1 MEQYKDFFSSRYF
14 MESNNYDENLSIF
27 DEENDSKLTK
37 SKNNEKFELIN
48 NINEL
53 NENQNNDSKIEINN
67 KILRQLNKNKKEII
81 KERNRIS
88 AKKYRER
95 IKEKINNLEK
105 ENKKLKEEINK
116 LKLFLNNEICKT
128 CKEKY
133 ELINDKNY
141 IAQSKLNN
149 LKKKKVFG
157 LFTVICICFLFIGYE
172 YKNGKQLKE
181 IINGRK
187 LINDN
192 QNIDVT
198 YYKLSQIAKNYRN
211 RSFITLGDYYSI
223 FQNNYLGRKILKFKN
238 NGKIRILNGYENI
251 DIFNEMCE
259 NCVVDISDNII
270 NDDKDPLY
278 FRIFIFNQNL
288 IKNRT
293 IIDEELIQK
302 GKHQFIEVNC
312 KLIGISQNFVKIK

>member
-37 SKNNEKFELIN
+37 SKNNEKLELIN

-53 NENQNNDSKIEINN
+53 NEDQNNDSKIEIND

-95 IKEKINNLEK
+95 IKEKIKNLEK

-141 IAQSKLNN
+141 ITQSKLNN

-172 YKNGKQLKE
+172 YNNGKQLKE

-198 YYKLSQIAKNYRN
+198 YYKLSQIVKNFRN
-211 RSFITLGDYYSI
+211 RAFITLGDYYSI

-270 NDDKDPLY
+270 NTEENPLY
-278 FRIFIFNQNL
+278 FRMFVVNKNL
-288 IKNRT
+288 TENGSK
-293 IIDEELIQK
+293 DEKLIQK
-302 GKHQFIEVNC
+302 GNHQLLEVNC
-312 KLIGISQNFVKIK
+312 KIVGVSQNFIKIE

>member
-37 SKNNEKFELIN
+37 SKNNEKLELIN

-53 NENQNNDSKIEINN
+53 NEDQNNDSKIEINN

-95 IKEKINNLEK
+95 IKEKIKNLEK

-141 IAQSKLNN
+141 ITQSKLNN

-172 YKNGKQLKE
+172 YNNGKQLKE

-198 YYKLSQIAKNYRN
+198 YYKLSQIVKNFRN
-211 RSFITLGDYYSI
+211 RAFITLGDYYSI

-270 NDDKDPLY
+270 NTEENPLY
-278 FRIFIFNQNL
+278 FRMFVVNKNL
-288 IKNRT
+288 TENGSKDEKIKK
-293 IIDEELIQK
+293 K
-302 GKHQFIEVNC
+302 GNHQLLEVNC
-312 KLIGISQNFVKIK
+312 KIVDVSQNFIKIE

>member
-37 SKNNEKFELIN
+37 SKNNEKLELIN

-53 NENQNNDSKIEINN
+53 NEDQNNDSKIEINN

-95 IKEKINNLEK
+95 IKEKIKNLEK

-141 IAQSKLNN
+141 ITQSKLNN

-172 YKNGKQLKE
+172 YNNGKQLKE

-198 YYKLSQIAKNYRN
+198 YYKLSQIVKNFRN
-211 RSFITLGDYYSI
+211 RAFITLGDYYSI

-270 NDDKDPLY
+270 NTEENPLY
-278 FRIFIFNQNL
+278 FRMFVVNKNL
-288 IKNRT
+288 TENGSK
-293 IIDEELIQK
+293 DEELIQK
-302 GKHQFIEVNC
+302 GNHQLLEVNC
-312 KLIGISQNFVKIK
+312 KIVGVSQNFIKKD

>member
-37 SKNNEKFELIN
+37 SKNNEKLELIN

-53 NENQNNDSKIEINN
+53 NEDQNNDSKIEINN

-95 IKEKINNLEK
+95 IKEKIKNLEK

-141 IAQSKLNN
+141 ITQSKLNN

-172 YKNGKQLKE
+172 YNNGKQLKE

-198 YYKLSQIAKNYRN
+198 YYKLSQIVKNFRN
-211 RSFITLGDYYSI
+211 RAFITLGDYYSI

-259 NCVVDISDNII
+259 NCVVDISDNIR
-270 NDDKDPLY
+270 NTEENPLY
-278 FRIFIFNQNL
+278 FRMFVVNKNL
-288 IKNRT
+288 TENGSK
-293 IIDEELIQK
+293 DEELIQK
-302 GKHQFIEVNC
+302 GNHQLLEVNC
-312 KLIGISQNFVKIK
+312 KIVGVSQNFIKKD